1 MFCYAPEKAKTI
13 SMTKNMNILDM
24 KRSIVQEV
32 KFYEQG
38 SN

>member
-1 MFCYAPEKAKTI
+1 MFWCAPEKAKTI
-13 SMTKNMNILDM
+13 NMTKNMNILDM
-24 KRSIVQEV
+24 KRSTGQEV